1 MEGNCFSSSSC
12 KFILTKKHIEESAQS
27 SCPCSSF
34 KPFTPLWTM
43 YACLSSSL
51 FTILSH
57 PLIFFTGKA
66 IWTKQELVFIVW
78 ITMNVSETDLKLVCQ
93 GIISERSRGIFY
105 GDNPLDHSTPTV
117 LAQLSLSSLLSALTQ
132 YILTPLGES
141 AFISML
147 LVKSLFFFL
156 QKRV

>member
-1 MEGNCFSSSSC
+1 
-12 KFILTKKHIEESAQS
+12 
-27 SCPCSSF
+27 
-34 KPFTPLWTM
+34 
-43 YACLSSSL
+43 
-51 FTILSH
+51 
-57 PLIFFTGKA
+57 
-66 IWTKQELVFIVW
+66 
-78 ITMNVSETDLKLVCQ
+78 MNVSETDLKLVCQ

-147 LVKSLFFFL
+147 LVKSLFFSYKKESKILPLVMWFL
-156 QKRV
+156 QVYNSLYVFDMIR